1 MTEMEEIKT
10 MLADMNKKL
19 DKVVFQNKIALNTK
33 YGSPIKEMEEL
44 RCKKFREVK
53 HEAVKE
59 FAEKLKKKLF
69 EFFQDNEG
77 LDEKIS
83 VVTLYVD
90 IIGVEAEDGAII
102 SLGLIDRLLKE
113 YEEWKILD

>member
-19 DKVVFQNKIALNTK
+19 DRVIFQNKIALNTK
-33 YGSPIKEMEEL
+33 YGSPIKQEMEEL
-44 RCKKFREVK
+44 RCKKFREVE

-59 FAEKLKKKLF
+59 FAEKLKKKLL

-90 IIGVEAEDGAII
+90 IIGVEAEDGTII

-113 YEEWKILD
+113 YEK